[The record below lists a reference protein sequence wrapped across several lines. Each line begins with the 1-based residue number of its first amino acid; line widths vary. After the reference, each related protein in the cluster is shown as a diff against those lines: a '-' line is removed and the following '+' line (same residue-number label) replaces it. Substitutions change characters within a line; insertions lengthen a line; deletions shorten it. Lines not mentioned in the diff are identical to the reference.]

1 MKSKILDIEVD
12 ETIFK
17 IICIVGAIV
26 IILFCLAI
34 YLELGTLRN
43 YKVPDDIILDKS
55 KKVEYNID
63 NVIVGRK
70 YIKIVGWAYKK
81 GQNVG
86 YFDSRFLIKNRKNGE
101 FKALRTQMTS
111 IDELFSVD
119 GKYDC
124 RRSGMY
130 AKSIAIGLKKGLY
143 DIFIEYKND
152 KENILVDTGINFE
165 YSY

>member
-1 MKSKILDIEVD
+1 MKSKVLDIEVD
-12 ETIFK
+12 EKIFK
-17 IICIVGAIV
+17 IICAVGVVVIV
-26 IILFCLAI
+26 LFCLAM

-43 YKVPDDIILDKS
+43 YKVSDDMKLDKT
-55 KKVEYNID
+55 KQVEYNID
-63 NVIVGRK
+63 NVVVGRK

-81 GQNVG
+81 GKNVG
-86 YFDSRFLIKNRKNGE
+86 YFDSRFLIKNRENAE